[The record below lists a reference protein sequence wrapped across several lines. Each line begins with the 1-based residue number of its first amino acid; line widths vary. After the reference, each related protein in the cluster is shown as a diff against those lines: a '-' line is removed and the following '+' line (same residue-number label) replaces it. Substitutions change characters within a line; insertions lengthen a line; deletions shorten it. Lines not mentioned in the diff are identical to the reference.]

1 MKYDKIPNM
10 KKSKK
15 SLSVKR
21 GLRLLR
27 IGWFF
32 HNFMPVVPVIV
43 LVYTGRG
50 ITVGDFFLIQ
60 GIFRLMAFLF
70 EIPSGYLSDRF
81 SRRRVMIFGA
91 LCSIM
96 GFTTIAAAYGFWA
109 IVAGEA
115 LLGVGSALFSGTI
128 EAYTYDLMKRNKSQ
142 KQFLKEFGG
151 IMTWASIAEFIASIL
166 GGVMFVALGASGLL
180 WFQVLFAVMCV
191 FAFLFLPELLE
202 VKRTVKNKTAIADA
216 VGITYRT
223 LQNSK
228 LRNLILFPSAF
239 GAFTIVLL
247 WIMQPIMETAHVP
260 VALFGVYFAVNQFSG
275 IFFSK
280 YAYKICEKLGEIRA
294 SVITIFAIIIAAIMG
309 LIAIHTSNMA
319 VVYVACAI
327 MATVPSINRLN
338 RLQYNTLIHHSIRSV
353 ERGTVLS
360 TRAMVGTLC
369 GALML
374 IIAKFLLDGYG
385 IATTLVFLLVMSGLL
400 FWILNN
406 VRKVIK

>member
-1 MKYDKIPNM
+1 M
-10 KKSKK
+10 KKSNK

-32 HNFMPVVPVIV
+32 HCFMPIIPVIV

-60 GIFRLMAFLF
+60 GIFRLAAFLF

-81 SRRRVMIFGA
+81 SRKRVMIFGA
-91 LCSIM
+91 LCAIA
-96 GFTTIAAAYGFWA
+96 GFATIATAYGFWA

-115 LLGVGSALFSGTI
+115 LLGVSSALYSGTM
-128 EAYTYDLMKRNKSQ
+128 EAYTYDLMKRNRSQ
-142 KQFLKEFGG
+142 KQFLKEFGE
-151 IMTWASIAEFIASIL
+151 IMTWASVAEFIASIL
-166 GGVMFVALGASGLL
+166 GGFLFVALGAYGLL
-180 WFQVLFAVMCV
+180 WLQVLFAIMSV
-191 FAFLFLPELLE
+191 FAFVFLPELLE
-202 VKRTVKNKTAIADA
+202 VKRTVKNKTAVADA

-228 LRNLILFPSAF
+228 LRNLILFPSVF

-260 VALFGVYFAVNQFSG
+260 VALFGLYFAINQFSG

-294 SVITIFAIIIAAIMG
+294 SVITIFAVIIAATMG
-309 LIAIHTSNMA
+309 LIAIYTSNMV
-319 VVYVACAI
+319 VVYTACAI

-374 IIAKFLLDGYG
+374 IVAKFLLDGYG
-385 IATTLVFLLVMSGLL
+385 IATTLLFLLAMSGIL
-400 FWILNN
+400 FWILNK

>member
-1 MKYDKIPNM
+1 M
-10 KKSKK
+10 KKNNK

-32 HNFMPVVPVIV
+32 HCFMPIIPVIV

-60 GIFRLMAFLF
+60 GIFRLAAFLF

-81 SRRRVMIFGA
+81 SRKRVMIFGA
-91 LCSIM
+91 LCAIA
-96 GFTTIAAAYGFWA
+96 GFTTVATAYGFWA

-115 LLGVGSALFSGTI
+115 LLGVTSALYSGTI
-128 EAYTYDLMKRNKSQ
+128 EAYTYDLMKRNRSQ
-142 KQFLKEFGG
+142 KQFLKEFGE

-166 GGVMFVALGASGLL
+166 GGFLFVALGASGLL
-180 WFQVLFAVMCV
+180 WLQVLFAIFTV
-191 FAFLFLPELLE
+191 FTFVFLPELLE
-202 VKRTVKNKTAIADA
+202 VKRTVKSKTAVADA
-216 VGITYRT
+216 VSISYKT
-223 LQNSK
+223 LKNTK

-260 VALFGVYFAVNQFSG
+260 VALFGVYFAINQFSG

-294 SVITIFAIIIAAIMG
+294 SFITIMAGIIAAIMG
-309 LIAIHTSNMA
+309 LIAIYTSNMV
-319 VVYVACAI
+319 VVYTACAI
-327 MATVPSINRLN
+327 MAIVPSINRLN

-374 IIAKFLLDGYG
+374 IFAKFLLDGYG
-385 IATTLVFLLVMSGLL
+385 IATTLVFLLVMSGTL
-400 FWILNN
+400 FWILNK